1 MTEQNF
7 EIISKRKVVQLSA
20 TFLVITLLFASCK
33 KEESTIGDSLQ
44 GEGLNV
50 VTSDTFSLITYSDEL
65 DSMESDETSVALLGA
80 YNDPVFGQVD
90 CGIVSQIR
98 LSSQDPDFGELSDI
112 VVDSVVLGLAYTA
125 IKFYGNLDDLT
136 VEVYEV
142 TEDLVR
148 DDQVYHTFKTPA
160 NTGTNLVLSGTEVIT
175 PDPIGQQIVGDD
187 TLSAHLRIN
196 LDPLSIGD
204 ALANLNDNNGMATD
218 EEFVNAFKG
227 LYVKANTSAL
237 ANGQGGVFYFSME
250 NSLSNLTLYFH
261 LLSEPG
267 TPKEYVFNI
276 NNDAAR
282 YNQITYDRTG
292 TVVESHLADP
302 SSESEAFYTQSGA
315 IWAVIEFPYLKDL
328 YLDSTGNK
336 DPKIINRAELILPIQ
351 DFTSDSFDPAANLFI
366 ARILDDK
373 TSDFTLD
380 YSLTSVLQGNTVTY
394 DQANKEYRF
403 IMTREIQA
411 ILNGERENSG
421 FRVYTPSFFASSV
434 ERVVF
439 NGTNSNLKDKPR
451 LEITYTDY

>member
-20 TFLVITLLFASCK
+20 TFLVITFLFASCK
-33 KEESTIGDSLQ
+33 KEETTIGDSLQ

-80 YNDPVFGQVD
+80 YNDPVFGGVD
-90 CGIVSQIR
+90 CGIVTQIR
-98 LSSQDPDFGELSDI
+98 LSTQDPNFGALSDI
-112 VVDSVVLGLAYTA
+112 VVDSVVLGLAYTGINYYA
-125 IKFYGNLDDLT
+125 NLDDIT

-148 DDQVYHTFKTPA
+148 DDQVYHTFKDPA

-196 LDPLSIGD
+196 LDPLTAGNTLV
-204 ALANLNDNNGMATD
+204 ALNDNGSMATD
-218 EEFVNAFKG
+218 AGFVDAFKG
-227 LYVKANTSAL
+227 LYVKANASSL

-250 NSLSNLTLYFH
+250 NSLSSLTLYFH
-261 LLSEPG
+261 LLSDPG
-267 TPKEYVFNI
+267 NAEKYVFNI

-282 YNQITYDRTG
+282 YNKMDFDRTG
-292 TVVESHLADP
+292 TDVESLLVDP
-302 SSESEAFYTQSGA
+302 SLGSEAFYTQSGA
-315 IWAVIEFPYLKDL
+315 IWAIVEFPYLSDL
-328 YLDSTGNK
+328 YLDSLGNK
-336 DPKIINRAELILPIQ
+336 DPKIINRAELILPVQ
-351 DFTSDSFDPAANLFI
+351 DFTADGFDPAVNLFI

-380 YSLTSVLQGNTVTY
+380 YSLTSVLGGNTVKY
-394 DQANKEYRF
+394 DQTNKEYKF
-403 IMTREIQA
+403 TMTREVQA
-411 ILNGERENSG
+411 ILNEERENSG
-421 FRVYTPSFFASSV
+421 FRIYTPSFFASSV
-434 ERVVF
+434 ERIIF
-439 NGTNSNLKDKPR
+439 NGTNSDLKNKPR